1 MSGGEQQMV
10 AVGMALM
17 TRPKM
22 LLLDEPTTGLSPV
35 LANAVLETVNR
46 ISAALGLAV
55 LLIEHNV
62 PRTLK
67 VVQRAIILKGG
78 RVLSDGAAADLL
90 EKQDLWDWF

>member
-1 MSGGEQQMV
+1 
-10 AVGMALM
+10 
-17 TRPKM
+17 
-22 LLLDEPTTGLSPV
+22 V

-62 PRTLK
+62 PRALK

-78 RVLSDGAAADLL
+78 RVLSDGAAEDLL